1 MRCEVYMTILHI
13 AKIKN
18 NPCNGVCVVVPQHIK
33 AQQKYATVGFLN
45 VNNVSIDG
53 VENQIPFTAPFSLLS
68 LPQPFNK
75 PDLVVFHDVFYVE
88 YIKISSVLRKN
99 NIPYIII
106 PHGAYTKEA
115 LNKKWLKKKIGN
127 TFFFNGYRKG
137 AVALQCLS
145 QRELDSVKF
154 KNKKFIGTNGINLPQ
169 QEKSNFNMEATKLL
183 YIGRLDAYHKGL
195 DILLDAVKEV
205 ELLMREG
212 NVTLDI
218 YGPDYKGR
226 YANVERLIAERG
238 IGDIVSLNHEISGEE
253 KQTAILNADVFIQTS
268 RFEGMP
274 MGILESLSYGL
285 PCLVTEGTTVAKDIS
300 ENNAGWACETTP
312 EAVANAIKTAIA
324 EKETLT
330 EKSKNARNLIKEN
343 FAWDKIA
350 EEAIQ
355 KYKELIQG

>member
-1 MRCEVYMTILHI
+1 MTILHI

-53 VENQIPFTAPFSLLS
+53 VENQIPFTAPFSLSS

-127 TFFFNGYRKG
+127 TFFFNRYRKG

-154 KNKKFIGTNGINLPQ
+154 KNKKFIGTNGCVIPSKQ
-169 QEKSNFNMEATKLL
+169 KEFFNTDKIKFV
-183 YIGRLDAYHKGL
+183 YVGRLEYHIKGL
-195 DILLDAVKEV
+195 DILLDAFK
-205 ELLMREG
+205 LLMNTPYQEKCELRM
-212 NVTLDI
+212 
-218 YGPDYKGR
+218 YGPDYAGR
-226 YANVERLIAERG
+226 YAHVEQMIAER
-238 IGDIVSLNHEISGEE
+238 SLNQFVTLNPPVFAEE
-253 KQTAILNADVFIQTS
+253 KEAVLMDSDVFIQTS
-268 RFEGMP
+268 RSEGMP

-285 PCLVTEGTTVAKDIS
+285 PCLITEGTRLGEVVSKS
-300 ENNAGWACETTP
+300 NAGWSCETTP